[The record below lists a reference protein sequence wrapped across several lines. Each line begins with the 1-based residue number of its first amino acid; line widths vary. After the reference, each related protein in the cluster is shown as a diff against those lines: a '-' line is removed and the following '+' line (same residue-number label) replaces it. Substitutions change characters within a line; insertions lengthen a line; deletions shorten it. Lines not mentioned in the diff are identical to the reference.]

1 MNNSIDIGILVV
13 GYGVYIVALNWM
25 YIKEYIKDS
34 KGVIRRGTE
43 WPD

>member
-13 GYGVYIVALNWM
+13 GYVVYIVALNWM
-25 YIKEYIKDS
+25 YIKEYLKDS